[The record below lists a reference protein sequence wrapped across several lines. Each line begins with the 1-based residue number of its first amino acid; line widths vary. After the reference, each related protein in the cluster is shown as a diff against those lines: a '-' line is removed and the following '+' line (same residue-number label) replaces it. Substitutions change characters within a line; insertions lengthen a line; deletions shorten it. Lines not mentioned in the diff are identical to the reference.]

1 MVISAISLVVGVVSL
16 LYFAGYVFWNGINN
30 SFLYFWVLLGVFGIS
45 YAVLHRI
52 ILQHGT
58 VFWRRAE
65 QVVMGIAAV
74 CFVILMG
81 IVGLLVSEGNEKPS
95 DNADYVIVLGAH
107 VFGERMSA
115 NLRYRVEAACEYL
128 KENPDTKAVLSG
140 GQGQGEDITEAEAMR
155 RYLVQEG
162 IEAERLLMEG
172 NSVNTEENIR
182 NSAKLIGDKSK
193 KVVIVSNS
201 FHIYRAKGIAKKQE
215 YKHVEGLGCKI
226 HPYSIPNSYVR
237 EVFAVI
243 KYKLCGQI

>member
-58 VFWRRAE
+58 VLWRRAE

-74 CFVILMG
+74 CLVILMG

-155 RYLVQEG
+155 RYLIQEG
-162 IEAERLLMEG
+162 IEAERLLIEG

-193 KVVIVSNS
+193 KVVIVSNG

-237 EVFAVI
+237 EAFAVI

>member
-52 ILQHGT
+52 ILQHGI

-74 CFVILMG
+74 CLAILLG

-237 EVFAVI
+237 EAFAVI

>member
-58 VFWRRAE
+58 VFWKRAE

-237 EVFAVI
+237 EAFAVI

>member
-74 CFVILMG
+74 CLVILMG